1 MAAGRMEFVPHEIA
15 WEKIMKKST
24 AKTTNQKDAIDLRLV
39 RKWLKEAGKF
49 ALTQRNLLS
58 TELKADGTPVTNIDL
73 QIESMLVDHI
83 SQTYP
88 DHQILSEEG
97 NSHSNNCEFLWTID
111 PIDGTRVYISGLPVW
126 GISVGILKQGN
137 PYAGAFFMPATGE
150 MYWGIGDKGFFN
162 NQPMP
167 LQNNIDMQNSL
178 AFIAV
183 PSNTHRHYEISFN
196 RLRSLGSTTA
206 HLAYVARG
214 VAMAALTR
222 RIYLWD
228 LAAVLPLLKATG
240 ISLVYLSGKAFD
252 PHELLDGRPAPEPLV
267 AASAS
272 IIEEVRSLIKMK

>member
-1 MAAGRMEFVPHEIA
+1 MS
-15 WEKIMKKST
+15 KKE
-24 AKTTNQKDAIDLRLV
+24 AIDMRLV

-49 ALTQRNLLS
+49 ALAQRPLLN
-58 TELKADGTPVTNIDL
+58 TDLKTDGTLVTNVDL
-73 QIESMLVDHI
+73 HIESLLVDHI

-97 NSHSNNCEFLWTID
+97 NSHSNNDEFLWTID

-126 GISVGILKQGN
+126 GISVGILKQGD
-137 PYAGAFFMPATGE
+137 PYAGAFFMPSTGE
-150 MYWGIGDKGFFN
+150 MYWGTNDRGFFY

-167 LQNNIDMQNSL
+167 LQGNVDLRDRL

-183 PSNTHRHYEISFN
+183 PSNAHNQYEISFP
-196 RLRSLGSTTA
+196 RLRSMGSTTA

-222 RIYLWD
+222 RIYIWD
-228 LAAVLPLLKATG
+228 IASVLPLLKATG

-252 PHELLDGRPAPEPLV
+252 PHELLDGCVAPEPLV
-267 AASAS
+267 AAPIS
-272 IIEEVRSLIKMK
+272 IIEEVRGLIKRK

>member
-1 MAAGRMEFVPHEIA
+1 
-15 WEKIMKKST
+15 MKKSK

-49 ALTQRNLLS
+49 ALAQRNLLR
-58 TELKADGTPVTNIDL
+58 TDLKTDGTPVTDVDL
-73 QIESMLVDHI
+73 HIESLLVDHI

-97 NSHSNNCEFLWTID
+97 NSHSNNSEFLWTID

-126 GISVGILKQGN
+126 GISVGIFKQGS
-137 PYAGAFFMPATGE
+137 PYAGVFFMPATQE
-150 MYWGIGDKGFFN
+150 MYWGVGDKGFFN

-183 PSNTHRHYEISFN
+183 PSNAHKHYEISFG

-222 RIYLWD
+222 RIYIWD

-240 ISLVYLSGKAFD
+240 IGLVYLSGKAFD
-252 PHELLDGRPAPEPLV
+252 PHELLDGRPSPEPIV
-267 AASAS
+267 AAPVN
-272 IIEEVRSLIKMK
+272 IIEEVRTLIQVK

>member
-1 MAAGRMEFVPHEIA
+1 MS
-15 WEKIMKKST
+15 K
-24 AKTTNQKDAIDLRLV
+24 KDAIDLRLV

-49 ALTQRNLLS
+49 ALAQRDLLS
-58 TELKADGTPVTNIDL
+58 TDLKIDGSPVTNVDL
-73 QIESMLVDHI
+73 HIESMLVDHI

-97 NSHSNNCEFLWTID
+97 NSHNRNGEFLWTID
-111 PIDGTRVYISGLPVW
+111 PIDGTRVYASGLPVW

-137 PYAGAFFMPATGE
+137 PYAGAFLMPATGE
-150 MYWGIGDKGFFN
+150 MYWGTGDRGFFN

-167 LQNNIDMQNSL
+167 LQNNVDLQNPL

-183 PSNTHRHYEISFN
+183 PSNTHNHYKISFD

-222 RIYLWD
+222 RIYIWD
-228 LAAVLPLLKATG
+228 IASVLPLLKATG
-240 ISLVYLSGKAFD
+240 ISLVYLSGRAFD
-252 PHELLDGRPAPEPLV
+252 PHELLDGRASPEPLV
-267 AASAS
+267 AAPAV
-272 IIEEVRSLIKMK
+272 IVEEVRTLIQMK

>member
-1 MAAGRMEFVPHEIA
+1 MS
-15 WEKIMKKST
+15 K
-24 AKTTNQKDAIDLRLV
+24 KDAIDLHLV
-39 RKWLKEAGKF
+39 QKWLKEAGKF
-49 ALTQRNLLS
+49 AIAQHKLLS
-58 TELKADGTPVTNIDL
+58 TDLKTDGTLVTNIDL
-73 QIESMLVDHI
+73 HIESMLVDHI

-97 NSHSNNCEFLWTID
+97 NNHKNDSEFLWVID

-150 MYWGIGDKGFFN
+150 MYWGTNDRGFFN
-162 NQPMP
+162 NQPMSLQDNID
-167 LQNNIDMQNSL
+167 LQNRL

-183 PSNTHRHYEISFN
+183 PSNAHNQYEISFR
-196 RLRSLGSTTA
+196 RLRSMGSTTA

-222 RIYLWD
+222 CIYIWD
-228 LAAVLPLLKATG
+228 IASALPLLKATG

-252 PHELLDGRPAPEPLV
+252 PHELLDGRPSPEPLV
-267 AASAS
+267 AAPAG
-272 IIEEVRSLIKMK
+272 IIEEVRTLIHMK

>member
-1 MAAGRMEFVPHEIA
+1 MAKPTGKA
-15 WEKIMKKST
+15 
-24 AKTTNQKDAIDLRLV
+24 TNQKDAIDLRLV

-49 ALTQRNLLS
+49 ALTRRNLLS
-58 TELKADGTPVTNIDL
+58 ADLKTDGTLVTNVDL
-73 QIESMLVDHI
+73 HIESMLVNHI

-97 NSHSNNCEFLWTID
+97 NSHSNDGEFLWTID
-111 PIDGTRVYISGLPVW
+111 PIDGTRVYVSGLPVW

-150 MYWGIGDKGFFN
+150 MYWGIGDRGFFN

-167 LQNNIDMQNSL
+167 VQNNIDMQNSL
-178 AFIAV
+178 AFIVV
-183 PSNTHRHYEISFN
+183 PSNTHKHYEISFH

-222 RIYLWD
+222 RIYIWD
-228 LAAVLPLLKATG
+228 LAPVLPLLKATG
-240 ISLVYLSGKAFD
+240 ISLIYLSGKTFD
-252 PHELLDGRPAPEPLV
+252 PRELLDGRPAPEPLV
-267 AASAS
+267 AAPAD
-272 IIEEVRSLIKMK
+272 IIEEVRTLIQMK